1 MPIPNG
7 ALFGIVEPMNM
18 TPKYRVRYRVVNL
31 TNKAGRGVPLFTLD
45 AWRATFIVNG
55 TQGDSFLDGVDFGT
69 VCSDRNLNTDHVP
82 VSFTIGGVWMPDGT
96 PAVLDQQTFIRTDV
110 SDFVGVLILE
120 YLEPLHK

>member
-1 MPIPNG
+1 
-7 ALFGIVEPMNM
+7 MNL

-31 TNKAGRGVPLFTLD
+31 TNKAARGIPLFTLD

-55 TQGDSFLDGVDFGT
+55 AQGESILDAVNFGD
-69 VCSDRNLNTDHVP
+69 VCSDRNLNADHIP

-96 PAVLDQQTFIRTDV
+96 PAVLDQQTFIATNIA
-110 SDFVGVLILE
+110 DFVGVLILE

>member
-1 MPIPNG
+1 MMNG
-7 ALFGIVEPMNM
+7 ALFGIGEPMNM

-31 TNKAGRGVPLFTLD
+31 TGKAARGVPMFTLD

-55 TQGDSFLDGVDFGT
+55 KLGESSLDAVEIGV
-69 VCSDRNLNTDHVP
+69 VCSDRNQNTSDIP

-96 PAVLDQQTFIRTDV
+96 PAVLDQQTFIATNIA
-110 SDFVGVLILE
+110 DFVGVLILE

>member
-1 MPIPNG
+1 
-7 ALFGIVEPMNM
+7 MNM

-31 TNKAGRGVPLFTLD
+31 TNKGARGVPLFTLD

-55 TQGDSFLDGVDFGT
+55 NVGESILDAVDFGA
-69 VCSDRNLNTDHVP
+69 VCSDRGNNPDKIP

-96 PAVLDQQTFIRTDV
+96 PAVLDQQTFIGTNIA
-110 SDFVGVLILE
+110 DFVGVLILE

>member
-1 MPIPNG
+1 
-7 ALFGIVEPMNM
+7 MNM

-31 TNKAGRGVPLFTLD
+31 TGKAQRAVPMFTLD

-55 TQGDSFLDGVDFGT
+55 KLGESILDAVDFGV
-69 VCSDRNLNTDHVP
+69 VCSDRNQNTSDVP

-96 PAVLDQQTFIRTDV
+96 PAVLDQQTFIATNIA
-110 SDFVGVLILE
+110 DFVGVLILE